1 MRRLEPESYQI
12 NVMGDGQ
19 TSGAYTLHVE
29 EITEEIPGQAG
40 VTGTIAPGDAVDW
53 YKIDRSSR
61 TGASDVV
68 VYTSGALDTIGWLL
82 ASNGVVLDFS
92 DDHDLTGGEQN
103 FSLGASL
110 GPGIFYVAVRADQ
123 DAAGEY
129 TLYAETFSDAAG
141 NLTTTAALTPGV
153 ESIGL
158 VTPGDDIDWYK
169 LDTTGAA
176 DVWVYT
182 SGALD
187 TRGFLRDSN
196 GNVLEANDD
205 SELSDGIRNFF
216 IGTHLD
222 AGVYYVAVAS
232 YQTDIGPYKLHAELK
247 TDLGDS
253 TSTAADLALDTPQ
266 TGIIVPPTTLITLS
280 CVYPVPPTS

>member
-19 TSGAYTLHVE
+19 NAGAYTLHVE

-40 VTGTIAPGDAVDW
+40 VTGTIAPGDSVDW

-61 TGASDVV
+61 TGDSDVV

-82 ASNGVVLDFS
+82 ASNGAVLDDS
-92 DDHDLTGGEQN
+92 DDHDLTGGEHN

-141 NLTTTAALTPGV
+141 NLTTTAALVPGV
-153 ESIGL
+153 GSIGL
-158 VTPGDDIDWYK
+158 IAPGDDFDWYK
-169 LDTTGAA
+169 MDMTGAA
-176 DVWVYT
+176 DVWLYT
-182 SGALD
+182 SGTLD
-187 TRGFLRDSN
+187 TRGFLPDSSATI
-196 GNVLEANDD
+196 LAANDD
-205 SELSDGIRNFF
+205 SDLSDGIRNFF
-216 IGTHLD
+216 IGEHLD
-222 AGVYYVAVAS
+222 AGVYYIAVAS
-232 YQTDIGPYKLHAELK
+232 YGTDTGPYELHAELK

-253 TSTAADLALDTPQ
+253 TSTAADLALDT
-266 TGIIVPPTTLITLS
+266 VVKKVDFS
-280 CVYPVPPTS
+280 NRTSVSLL